1 MISATTSIMLNQRD
15 REKQVESA
23 IECLTMTLTVYE
35 LNDRPAFVTCELTL
49 KLKKIFK
56 LVNIIKLN

>member
-1 MISATTSIMLNQRD
+1 MLNQRD
-15 REKQVESA
+15 REKQVDSA